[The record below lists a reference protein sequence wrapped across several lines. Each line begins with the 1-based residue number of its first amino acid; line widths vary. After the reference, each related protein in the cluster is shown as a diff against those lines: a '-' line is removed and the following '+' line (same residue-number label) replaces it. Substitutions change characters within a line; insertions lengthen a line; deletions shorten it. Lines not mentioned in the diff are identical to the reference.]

1 MWNYKITKT
10 ELGWIIYRK
19 YGKDWL
25 ISIRFLSWDNK
36 WVINKWS
43 ARVFYNKED
52 ALSALTIKKIQD
64 GKESD

>member
-19 YGKDWL
+19 YEKGWL

>member
-1 MWNYKITKT
+1 MWDYKITKT
-10 ELGWIIYRK
+10 ELWYIIYRK
-19 YGKDWL
+19 YEKDWML
-25 ISIRFLSWDNK
+25 SVRFLSWDNR
-36 WVINKWS
+36 WVINEGS